1 MFLYPHRVSCGK
13 LVKFLQY
20 GFVKPLT
27 NTVCLR
33 RHRLGFSVVNVVDCQ
48 MKNQSRLTPLIS
60 GDRTCLYQ
68 TAQLD
73 AVLDYMAWQAAG
85 FLTAKEH
92 IMIVGILRRGA
103 PLAEMLHARLMRNFK
118 LAKMGLMNLQ
128 IKRYA
133 DDLTLLH
140 PETKLTENNQYAS
153 LDLTNITV
161 LVVDDVMYHGH
172 SMLRAVEYLA
182 RKQATE
188 IRTAVLVDRGANKLP
203 VRIDIA
209 GVRLDV
215 APTDIIECNVPPYE
229 TEFKIDLL
237 KPTIN

>member
-1 MFLYPHRVSCGK
+1 MEFP
-13 LVKFLQY
+13 
-20 GFVKPLT
+20 PL
-27 NTVCLR
+27 
-33 RHRLGFSVVNVVDCQ
+33 
-48 MKNQSRLTPLIS
+48 

-73 AVLDYMAWQAAG
+73 AVLDQMAWQAAG

-118 LAKMGLMNLQ
+118 LARMDLMNLQ

-133 DDLTLLH
+133 DDLTLLY
-140 PETKLTENNQYAS
+140 PETKLTENNQHAS
-153 LDLTNITV
+153 LDLTNTTV
-161 LVVDDVMYHGH
+161 LVVDDVMYRGH

-182 RKQATE
+182 RKQAAE

>member
-1 MFLYPHRVSCGK
+1 MCIR
-13 LVKFLQY
+13 
-20 GFVKPLT
+20 
-27 NTVCLR
+27 
-33 RHRLGFSVVNVVDCQ
+33 
-48 MKNQSRLTPLIS
+48 
-60 GDRTCLYQ
+60 DR
-68 TAQLD
+68 LD
-73 AVLDYMAWQAAG
+73 AVLDNMAWQAAG

-103 PLAEMLHARLMRNFK
+103 PLAEMLHKRLISQF
-118 LAKMGLMNLQ
+118 GLTNIALMHLQ

-140 PETKLTENNQYAS
+140 PETKLTESPMQAS
-153 LDLTNITV
+153 LDLASTTV
-161 LVVDDVMYHGH
+161 LVIDDVMFRGH

-182 RKQATE
+182 RKRAAE

-229 TEFKIDLL
+229 QEFKIDLL
-237 KPTIN
+237 KPIIN